1 MKNIPAVIFAGGK
14 GVRLGD
20 SFGNVPKALVR
31 LNGKPI
37 IQHLIDHL
45 SREGITE
52 FFILGGYKVEEIRA
66 YFADL
71 TLTDFTTYDFGSSKV
86 TANGTKMDFIVHVLD
101 TGKEATTQSRLF
113 QAKKYLRE
121 FPHILLTYADGISD
135 INLEKLYSCH
145 EHSGSAVT
153 VTAVRQLSKFGDL
166 AISDNRV
173 TGFYEKGRLGESWIN
188 GGFILMR
195 GESLMELWDSSL
207 MFEQDFLPKVAESGH
222 LGAYF
227 HDGFWRSMDT
237 PKDHSEIE
245 SELVRLSKL
254 ETTNE

>member
-1 MKNIPAVIFAGGK
+1 MKNIPVVIFAGGK

-20 SFGNVPKALVR
+20 SFGNVPKALVK

-45 SREGITE
+45 SREGVTE
-52 FFILGGYKVEEIRA
+52 FFILGGYKVEEIRG
-66 YFADL
+66 YFSDL
-71 TLTDFTTYDFGSSKV
+71 TLTNFTTYDFGNSTV
-86 TANGTKMDFIVHVLD
+86 TANGAKMDFIVHILD
-101 TGKEATTQSRLF
+101 TGIESTTQSRLF

-135 INLEKLYSCH
+135 INLEKLYTCH
-145 EHSGSAVT
+145 EQSGAAVT

-166 AISDNRV
+166 AITENKV

-188 GGFILMR
+188 GGFILVR
-195 GESLMELWDSSL
+195 GESLLELRDSPL
-207 MFEQDFLPKVAESGH
+207 MFEQDFLPKIAEAGH

-227 HDGFWRSMDT
+227 HEGFWRSMDT

-245 SELVRLSKL
+245 VELIRLSKL
-254 ETTNE
+254 GTNNE